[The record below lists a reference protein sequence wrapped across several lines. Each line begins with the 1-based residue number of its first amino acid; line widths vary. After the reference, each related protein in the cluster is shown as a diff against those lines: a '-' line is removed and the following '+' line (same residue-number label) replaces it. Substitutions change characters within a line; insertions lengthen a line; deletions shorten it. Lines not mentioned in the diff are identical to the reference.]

1 MKKFRDHRQFWRR
14 VAAVCCFN
22 SAWTEPGT
30 RQSPARLLR
39 TGPCHLFTAPWDRPP
54 RPPPLLPHNHRCHHL
69 SSAASQDDLVLLA
82 GVPELPPG
90 LGSGHQP
97 PDQPGALCLLRLPVH
112 GKRRLGRRG
121 AGVWLAGGASR
132 LPPLRGSGKWRLL
145 RVPQDFAEIPRSRP
159 FPTDP
164 WECPFVGRLPLPA
177 HPPPPF
183 FSLPRLLPVPS
194 CS

>member
-97 PDQPGALCLLRLPVH
+97 PDQPGALCLLHVPV
-112 GKRRLGRRG
+112 RVILF
-121 AGVWLAGGASR
+121 WLRWCGFEELCQILSSPISWGEGTSEK
-132 LPPLRGSGKWRLL
+132 LMKVQNQWGIQILL
-145 RVPQDFAEIPRSRP
+145 QDIKKPEC
-159 FPTDP
+159 DD
-164 WECPFVGRLPLPA
+164 WENGLM
-177 HPPPPF
+177 
-183 FSLPRLLPVPS
+183 
-194 CS
+194 